1 MPTDKKRMS
10 LRDGLQR
17 EIAASI
23 ETLERRLVS
32 SGDAREKRAIASAL
46 IVLSGEQL
54 RLGQDLLT
62 TLQSLAIA
70 RDELEKAVGAARLG
84 PFDGYLCALERHS
97 ARFDRVSG
105 RLHAQLAL
113 PKAHL
118 HRPRAGAPKQ
128 PPGRRT
134 ISRRPTATPKTPIVS
149 TSFVDLRKEY
159 ARCYS
164 KCSVRQECRVT
175 LDYYV
180 RRLRAAQQNY
190 ELVQAALGVPWAFVG
205 VIHAMEC
212 GFNFSCH
219 LHNGD
224 PLTARTSHVPK
235 GRPLGE
241 PPFTWLQSAVDALQ
255 LRKLNEVTDWSLPH
269 VLFLLEGY
277 NGFGYRRHGVLTPYL
292 WSFSN
297 LYSQGK
303 FTQDGKFDPNAL
315 SRQCGAALM
324 LKEVFYA

>member
-1 MPTDKKRMS
+1 MGQTES
-10 LRDGLQR
+10 LQR
-17 EIAASI
+17 EIVASI

-32 SGDAREKRAIASAL
+32 SADTREKRTIAATL
-46 IVLSGEQL
+46 IVLSAEQSRL
-54 RLGQDLLT
+54 RHSDLLGR
-62 TLQSLAIA
+62 LQSLSLA
-70 RDELEKAVGAARLG
+70 RDELEKAVGAAHRG
-84 PFDGYLCALERHS
+84 PFDGYLCALEHHIERL
-97 ARFDRVSG
+97 DRISG
-105 RLHAQLAL
+105 KLHAKLAL
-113 PKAHL
+113 PKASL
-118 HRPRAGAPKQ
+118 RRAGTARALARRATTRRL
-128 PPGRRT
+128 PGHT
-134 ISRRPTATPKTPIVS
+134 EFPIVS
-149 TSFVDLRKEY
+149 TDFADLRKEY

-164 KCSVRQECRVT
+164 KCASRPECRATV
-175 LDYYV
+175 DYYV
-180 RRLRAAQQNY
+180 RRLRAGQQNY

-224 PLTARTSHVPK
+224 PLTARTTHVPQ
-235 GRPLGE
+235 GRPVGAP

-255 LRKLNEVTDWSLPH
+255 LRKLDAVTDWSVSH

-277 NGFGYRRHGVLTPYL
+277 NGFGYRRHRVPTPYL

-303 FTQDGKFDPNAL
+303 FTQDGKFDPAAV

-324 LKEVFYA
+324 LKEVLKA